1 MDTLI
6 GPLLAGAFSGAAV
19 SALIT
24 AVAASLAVRRST
36 REKARQALW
45 AYQRAMA
52 GYGSKAMNRAG
63 FGEDQLQLIEA
74 NLDDVQTTLTEAYRW
89 AGYLSVDSRSRLIR
103 QASIAI
109 GEPPWVGPYADENV
123 GISALN
129 MAEALEDELDRVFP
143 LTVTNWA
150 HSRLNAVTQ
159 VWKSAAEQP
168 RARAWLKEQGAEVPE
183 KGPIPEK
190 LLAQYRAR

>member
-1 MDTLI
+1 
-6 GPLLAGAFSGAAV
+6 
-19 SALIT
+19 
-24 AVAASLAVRRST
+24 
-36 REKARQALW
+36 
-45 AYQRAMA
+45 MA

-74 NLDDVQTTLTEAYRW
+74 NLEDVQTTLTEAYRW

-109 GEPPWVGPYADENV
+109 GEPPWVGPDTDENV

-143 LTVTNWA
+143 LTFSNWA
-150 HSRLNAVTQ
+150 HTRLDSVSRA
-159 VWKSAAEQP
+159 WKSAVEQP
-168 RARAWLKEQGAEVPE
+168 RARAWLKAQGTSVPD
-183 KGPIPEK
+183 KGPISK
-190 LLAQYRAR
+190 DLLAQYRAR